1 MFIGFDLEAK
11 IEFFNNSKHS
21 FSAIYAE
28 FKPHPFKCLD

>member
-21 FSAIYAE
+21 FSAIYTE
-28 FKPHPFKCLD
+28 FKPHPFKSLV